1 MKRESPKIVWSYL
14 SDYIFEFIIWRVSYL
29 VIWEIL
35 LDQTSPLEL
44 LWTTKIPEIFNKHVR
59 VQLLYILSIY
69 PSFLD
74 WMHYFKTHINIFH
87 IYYSWIS
94 YPLDKNDVFPQL
106 FKSQRYPNKV
116 TTTLLI
122 FWYWLWKS

>member
-1 MKRESPKIVWSYL
+1 MKQESPEIVWSYL
-14 SDYIFEFIIWRVSYL
+14 SDYIFEFSIWRVSYL

-69 PSFLD
+69 PSFLA
-74 WMHYFKTHINIFH
+74 WMHSFKTHINIFH

-106 FKSQRYPNKV
+106 FRSQRYPNKV

>member
-1 MKRESPKIVWSYL
+1 MKREWGEIVWSYL
-14 SDYIFEFIIWRVSYL
+14 SDYIFELSIWRISYL

-35 LDQTSPLEL
+35 LDQTSQLEL

-69 PSFLD
+69 PLFLA
-74 WMHYFKTHINIFH
+74 WMHSFKTHINIFH

-106 FKSQRYPNKV
+106 FRSQRYPNKV

-122 FWYWLWKS
+122 FWYSLWKS

>member
-1 MKRESPKIVWSYL
+1 MKRESPEIVWSYL
-14 SDYIFEFIIWRVSYL
+14 SDYIFDFSIWRLSYL
-29 VIWEIL
+29 VIWEII
-35 LDQTSPLEL
+35 LDETSPLEL

-69 PSFLD
+69 ASFLA
-74 WMHYFKTHINIFH
+74 WMHSFKTHINIFH

-94 YPLDKNDVFPQL
+94 YPLDKNDVFPQI
-106 FKSQRYPNKV
+106 FRSQHYPNKV

>member
-44 LWTTKIPEIFNKHVR
+44 LWTTKIPEIFNKYVR

-69 PSFLD
+69 PSFLA
-74 WMHYFKTHINIFH
+74 WMHSFKTHINILH

-106 FKSQRYPNKV
+106 FRSQHYPNKV

-122 FWYWLWKS
+122 FWYWL